1 MQSSN
6 YDVIILGGGH
16 NGLTAAAY
24 LAQAGRSV
32 LVLEKL
38 DDFGGAAVS
47 AAPFDGVEA
56 RLSRYSYLVSLLP
69 ERIRTELG
77 LRIELKRRRV
87 SSYTPD
93 PGGDG
98 GLLIDTESP
107 RATAESFAALG
118 ASSDAATWTAFYS
131 RVGAVARAL
140 APTLLEPLLTR
151 SEARA
156 LVGDAAWNEFVER
169 PVGETIARSFS
180 SDLVR
185 GVVLTDALIGTFAP
199 NVDDT
204 LAGNRCFLYHVIGNG
219 TGDWDVPVG
228 GMGAVSGE
236 LARAARLAGAELV
249 HGAEVTRVTPDGEVS
264 YVVAGEELRASG
276 GFVLSN
282 VAPALLDRL
291 LGEPEASG
299 PAPEGAQVKVNLLV
313 SRLPR
318 LKSGVDP
325 AAAFAGTLHVHETWS
340 ELDAA
345 YRVADAG
352 GIPEPLPC
360 EVYCHTLSDSSI
372 LSPELAAA
380 GVQSLTVFGL
390 HTPSRL
396 KADRDELQRRVLA
409 SLDSVLAEPLES
421 VVLRDAA
428 GRPCIETKTTE
439 DLEAALGLPGGNIF
453 HGPLSWPFAPDDA
466 PMRRPA
472 ERWGVATRH
481 PRILLC
487 GSGARRGGAVSG
499 IGGHNAAMA
508 VLESA

>member
-1 MQSSN
+1 MQSST
-6 YDVIILGGGH
+6 YDVVVVGGGH

-24 LAQAGRSV
+24 LARAGRSV
-32 LVLEKL
+32 LVLERL
-38 DDFGGAAVS
+38 DGFGGAAVS
-47 AAPFDGVEA
+47 AAPFEGVDA

-93 PGGDG
+93 PERNS

-107 RATAESFAALG
+107 RSTADSFG
-118 ASSDAATWTAFYS
+118 AVGAPSDAANWDAFYS
-131 RVGAVARAL
+131 RVRGVAQAL

-156 LVGDAAWNEFVER
+156 LMGDAAWNEFIER
-169 PVGETIARSFS
+169 PVGESIARSFS

-185 GVVLTDALIGTFAP
+185 GVVLTDALIGTFAG

-219 TGDWDVPVG
+219 TGDWDMPVG

-236 LARAARLAGAELV
+236 LARAATLAGAKLV
-249 HGAEVTRVTPDGEVS
+249 AGAEVTGVTPAGEVS
-264 YVVAGEELRASG
+264 FVVAGEEQTVTG
-276 GFVLSN
+276 DFVLAN
-282 VAPALLDRL
+282 VAPVVLDRL
-291 LGEPEASG
+291 LGDPDPGAA
-299 PAPEGAQVKVNLLV
+299 APEGAQVKVNLLV
-313 SRLPR
+313 SRLPQ
-318 LKSGVDP
+318 LTSGIDP
-325 AAAFAGTLHVHETWS
+325 AVAFAGTLHVHETWS

-345 YRVADAG
+345 YRAADAG
-352 GIPEPLPC
+352 ELPDPIPC
-360 EVYCHTLSDSSI
+360 EVYCHTLSDPTI
-372 LSPELAAA
+372 LSPELASA
-380 GVQSLTVFGL
+380 GVHSLTVFGL

-396 KADRDELQRRVLA
+396 KADRDDLQRRVLA
-409 SLDSVLAEPLES
+409 SLDSVLAESIES
-421 VVLRDAA
+421 VVLPDAS

-466 PMRRPA
+466 PLGTAA
-472 ERWGVATRH
+472 ERWGVGTRH

-508 VLESA
+508 VLESN